1 MSEGPNGAGD
11 DRTLVKAA
19 QAGDAKAFRALVE
32 RYQRRVVQLA
42 LAMTKDAD
50 EAMDIAQETFVR
62 VHRYL
67 PSFKGD
73 SSFFT
78 WTYRIAMNLCLDA
91 QRRKGR
97 LERVDVEQGDEAEI
111 EAAMDPP
118 SAALAGPQRQALN
131 AELRERIEEAL
142 ASLSDNHRAI
152 LLLREVEGLS
162 YEDLAKVLGIRKG
175 TVMSRLFHA
184 RLKMQNKLREYL
196 GEEAP
201 KREERSV
208 AAERAAVW
216 GREMWWAHRRAFA
229 AAGGLAVAACMAVAV
244 LFLPWRG
251 DDAALIADNSPQ
263 IEEVDF
269 GTRNGAVLQ
278 LPRQTTVI
286 WMSDDRAVSQ

>member
-1 MSEGPNGAGD
+1 MSEGPKGAGD

-19 QAGDAKAFRALVE
+19 QGGDAQAFRALVE

-42 LAMTKDAD
+42 VAMTKDPD

-97 LERVDVEQGDEAEI
+97 LERVEVDQGDEAEI

-131 AELRERIEEAL
+131 AELRDRIEEAL
-142 ASLSDNHRAI
+142 ASLSENHRAI

-184 RLKMQNKLREYL
+184 RLKMQGKLREYL
-196 GEEAP
+196 AEDAP
-201 KREERSV
+201 KRED
-208 AAERAAVW
+208 
-216 GREMWWAHRRAFA
+216 
-229 AAGGLAVAACMAVAV
+229 
-244 LFLPWRG
+244 P
-251 DDAALIADNSPQ
+251 
-263 IEEVDF
+263 EEE
-269 GTRNGAVLQ
+269 
-278 LPRQTTVI
+278 P
-286 WMSDDRAVSQ
+286 

>member
-1 MSEGPNGAGD
+1 MSEGSKEAGD
-11 DRTLVKAA
+11 DRALVRAA
-19 QAGDAKAFRALVE
+19 QRGDEQAFRALLE

-42 LAMTKDAD
+42 LGMVKDAD

-97 LERVDVEQGDEAEI
+97 GERVDLEQGDEAEI

-118 SAALAGPQRQALN
+118 SSALAGPQRQALN
-131 AELRERIEEAL
+131 EELRGKLEEAL
-142 ASLSDNHRAI
+142 STLSENHRAI
-152 LLLREVEGLS
+152 LILREVEGLS
-162 YEDLAKVLGIRKG
+162 YDEMAKVLGIRKG

-196 GEEAP
+196 GEDAP
-201 KREERSV
+201 EE
-208 AAERAAVW
+208 
-216 GREMWWAHRRAFA
+216 
-229 AAGGLAVAACMAVAV
+229 
-244 LFLPWRG
+244 
-251 DDAALIADNSPQ
+251 
-263 IEEVDF
+263 EE
-269 GTRNGAVLQ
+269 GE
-278 LPRQTTVI
+278 
-286 WMSDDRAVSQ
+286 

>member
-78 WTYRIAMNLCLDA
+78 WTYRIAMNLCLDH

-97 LERVDVEQGDEAEI
+97 VERIDATEGDEAEI

-118 SAALAGPQRQALN
+118 SAALAGPQRATLN
-131 AELRERIEEAL
+131 AELKEKIEEAL
-142 ASLSDNHRAI
+142 QGLSENHRSI

-162 YEDLAKVLGIRKG
+162 YEELAKVLGIRKG

-196 GEEAP
+196 GEDVPE
-201 KREERSV
+201 
-208 AAERAAVW
+208 
-216 GREMWWAHRRAFA
+216 
-229 AAGGLAVAACMAVAV
+229 GGG
-244 LFLPWRG
+244 G
-251 DDAALIADNSPQ
+251 D
-263 IEEVDF
+263 EEV
-269 GTRNGAVLQ
+269 
-278 LPRQTTVI
+278 
-286 WMSDDRAVSQ
+286 

>member
-97 LERVDVEQGDEAEI
+97 VERVDVEQGDEAEI

-131 AELRERIEEAL
+131 AELRDRIEEAL

-201 KREERSV
+201 KREE
-208 AAERAAVW
+208 
-216 GREMWWAHRRAFA
+216 
-229 AAGGLAVAACMAVAV
+229 
-244 LFLPWRG
+244 P
-251 DDAALIADNSPQ
+251 
-263 IEEVDF
+263 EEE
-269 GTRNGAVLQ
+269 
-278 LPRQTTVI
+278 
-286 WMSDDRAVSQ
+286 S